1 MRLAV
6 AGIALVLGAGWAGA
20 GEHLEIRAAQM
31 ELKLAQRH
39 LQDAARSHE
48 GHRRAALEQ
57 TNLALREV
65 TQALLEARRE
75 DGGGTATKAPPA
87 EDED

>member
-1 MRLAV
+1 
-6 AGIALVLGAGWAGA
+6 
-20 GEHLEIRAAQM
+20 M

-48 GHRRAALEQ
+48 GHRRAALDQ

-75 DGGGTATKAPPA
+75 DGGGGAATKRPPA

>member
-1 MRLAV
+1 MRFAIV
-6 AGIALVLGAGWAGA
+6 GIALVLDVGSVIA

-39 LQDAARSHE
+39 LLAASPSYE

-57 TNLALREV
+57 TNLALHEV

-75 DGGGTATKAPPA
+75 DGGGKATERPPK
-87 EDED
+87 DED

>member
-6 AGIALVLGAGWAGA
+6 AGIVLVLGAGWAGA
-20 GEHLEIRAAQM
+20 GEHIEIRAAQM

-39 LQDAARSHE
+39 LQNAGRNYE

-65 TQALLEARRE
+65 TQAVLEARQE
-75 DGGGTATKAPPA
+75 DGGGTATKRPPA
-87 EDED
+87 KDED